1 MAAKARRLNA
11 QGPRDRRSSP
21 APHPRPGRRAG
32 IGMVR
37 PEPKPDAELLAQAE
51 RHAAAVGEPAHQP
64 APERDATAER
74 DASALEP
81 TEHHAS
87 FGDAP
92 GDPSAEDPSAHHP
105 AAYLNGWDDWFDQ
118 RRSRRPRRAH
128 RRAGRRAAYAH
139 ASPATLALEDLAGLT
154 ANRTEEGRVRRRRPS
169 YSPGPFKNDWDWVT
183 PLVATGGMPT
193 TTAEVTR
200 LVRAGIT
207 HVLNVCDD
215 WPFTA
220 KRVLAGDRRITYL
233 HNPTPDD
240 GRVKPRAWFER
251 SAAFALP
258 AIAAGHPVLVH
269 CLCGSNRGPSTAAY
283 VLMAHGADPADVEAL
298 VRAARPRAHVDY
310 LPDAIEAL
318 R

>member
-32 IGMVR
+32 SGVVR
-37 PEPKPDAELLAQAE
+37 PEPKPDAQLLAHAE
-51 RHAAAVGEPAHQP
+51 RHAAAAVGEPTHQP
-64 APERDATAER
+64 SAER
-74 DASALEP
+74 DAPALEP
-81 TEHHAS
+81 TEYHAS

-105 AAYLNGWDDWFDQ
+105 AAYLNGWDTWFDQ
-118 RRSRRPRRAH
+118 RRSRRPRRPARRTDRRPAH
-128 RRAGRRAAYAH
+128 PY
-139 ASPATLALEDLAGLT
+139 ASPATLALTDAPSLL
-154 ANRTEEGRVRRRRPS
+154 EGRLPRRRRPS
-169 YSPGPFKNDWDWVT
+169 YSPGPFKNDWNWVT

-200 LVRAGIT
+200 LIRAGIT

-220 KRVLAGDRRITYL
+220 RRVLAGDDRITYL

-240 GRVKPRAWFER
+240 GNIKPRAWFER

-283 VLMAHGADPADVEAL
+283 VLMAQGGDPADVEAL
-298 VRAARPRAHVDY
+298 VRAARPQAHVDY